1 MIRSFTVTNYRDE
14 SLTCE
19 LSDPS
24 KEGFVVAGI
33 DGLGPTK
40 ATVNV
45 TDISSIDGGLF
56 NSARIGSRNIVIYIK
71 HVWTFYIN
79 HCLIGITD
87 KK

>member
-19 LSDPS
+19 LADPS

-56 NSARIGSRNIVIYIK
+56 NFCPYWV
-71 HVWTFYIN
+71 
-79 HCLIGITD
+79 
-87 KK
+87 KKYCNFFGVLL